1 MSATSGKVLAVS
13 VSDQKGVRKTN
24 VESARLVEDWGIE
37 GDAHAGPGHRQV
49 SLLAQESIAKMRAKG
64 LDVDAGAFAE
74 NITTAAIDLTSLP
87 IGARLRIG
95 GGEVEI
101 TQIGK
106 ECHSRCAIYYQ
117 AGDCVMPREGVF
129 ARVVRGGEIRPGNEI
144 VLVEA
149 DSEAEKSLSGQRT
162 GGSCEIP
169 YSPAIPSVFVR
180 ACPCPSHALIEPA
193 KEPISQDPQR
203 AQAPIRMRKEEQS

>member
-13 VSDQKGVRKTN
+13 ISARKGVRKTN
-24 VESARLVEDWGIE
+24 VESARLIENWGIE

-49 SLLAQESIAKMRAKG
+49 SLLAQESIAKIRAKG

-74 NITTAAIDLTSLP
+74 NITTAGIDLTSLP

-95 GGEVEI
+95 GAEVEI

-129 ARVVRGGEIRPGNEI
+129 ARVVRGGEIRPGDAVTLAGTGN
-144 VLVEA
+144 
-149 DSEAEKSLSGQRT
+149 EAEKSLCGQRT
-162 GGSCEIP
+162 GRDG
-169 YSPAIPSVFVR
+169 R
-180 ACPCPSHALIEPA
+180 T
-193 KEPISQDPQR
+193 QR
-203 AQAPIRMRKEEQS
+203 EERS

>member
-1 MSATSGKVLAVS
+1 MSAATGKILAVS
-13 VSDQKGVRKTN
+13 VSDRKGVRKTN
-24 VESARLVEDWGIE
+24 VESARLIENWGIE

-49 SLLAQESIAKMRAKG
+49 SLLGDESVAKMRAKG
-64 LDVDAGAFAE
+64 LDVNAGAFAE
-74 NITTAAIDLTSLP
+74 NITTAGIDLTCLP

-95 GGEVEI
+95 GAEVEI

-129 ARVVRGGEIRPGNEI
+129 ARVTRGGEIRPGDAI
-144 VLVEA
+144 VLVET

-162 GGSCEIP
+162 GG
-169 YSPAIPSVFVR
+169 
-180 ACPCPSHALIEPA
+180 
-193 KEPISQDPQR
+193 DG
-203 AQAPIRMRKEEQS
+203 RMRKEGRS